1 MPKELVYMNNQIDFY
16 FDIISPFSFIAH
28 KKIQKIIQNKKVLFN
43 YKPILLGGLHKLA
56 KIDAPA
62 FNKYKIKIL
71 QSDCELVS
79 EKNNISFNWNSKFPI
94 NSLYMMRGYLYVEEN
109 LKKLYLDAFFNA
121 YWRDNIDLSNEIEI
135 SKILKILNIDNKKFF
150 EGISNQLIKDQLKKL
165 TAEAFKKELFGAPT
179 FVANNKIF
187 WGQDRLDYAV
197 DEVSSN

>member
-1 MPKELVYMNNQIDFY
+1 MSNQIDFY

-28 KKIQKIIQNKKVLFN
+28 KKIKKIIQNKKVLFN

-56 KIDAPA
+56 EIDAPA

-79 EKNNISFNWNSKFPI
+79 EKNNISFIWNSKFPI
-94 NSLYMMRGYLYVEEN
+94 NSLYIMRGYLYVEEN
-109 LKKLYLDAFFNA
+109 LKELYLDAFYNA
-121 YWRDNIDLSNEIEI
+121 YWRDNIDLSDEIEVT
-135 SKILKILNIDNKKFF
+135 KILKGLNIDNKKFF
-150 EGISNQLIKDQLKKL
+150 EGISNQFIKDQLKEL
-165 TAEAFKKELFGAPT
+165 TTEAFNKELFGAPT
-179 FVANNKIF
+179 FVANNIIF

>member
-28 KKIQKIIQNKKVLFN
+28 KKIKKIIQNKKVLFN

-56 KIDAPA
+56 EIDAPA

-79 EKNNISFNWNSKFPI
+79 EKNDISFNWNSKFPI

-135 SKILKILNIDNKKFF
+135 TKILKILNIDNKKFF
-150 EGISNQLIKDQLKKL
+150 EGISNQLIKDQLKEL

>member
-1 MPKELVYMNNQIDFY
+1 MNNQIDFY

-28 KKIQKIIQNKKVLFN
+28 KKIKKIIQNKKVLFN

-56 KIDAPA
+56 EIDAPA

-79 EKNNISFNWNSKFPI
+79 EKNDISFNWNSKFPI

-150 EGISNQLIKDQLKKL
+150 EGISNQLIKDQLKEL

>member
-28 KKIQKIIQNKKVLFN
+28 KKIKKIIQNKKVLFN

-56 KIDAPA
+56 EIDAPA

-79 EKNNISFNWNSKFPI
+79 EKNDISFNWNSKFPI
-94 NSLYMMRGYLYVEEN
+94 NSLYMMRGYLYVEQN

-135 SKILKILNIDNKKFF
+135 TKILKILNIDNKKFF
-150 EGISNQLIKDQLKKL
+150 EGISNQLIKDQLKEL

>member
-1 MPKELVYMNNQIDFY
+1 MSNQIDFY

-28 KKIQKIIQNKKVLFN
+28 KKIQKIIQYKKILFN

-56 KIDAPA
+56 EIDAPA

-79 EKNNISFNWNSKFPI
+79 EKNDISFNWNSKFPI

-135 SKILKILNIDNKKFF
+135 TKILKILNIDNKKFF
-150 EGISNQLIKDQLKKL
+150 EGISNQLIKDQLKEL